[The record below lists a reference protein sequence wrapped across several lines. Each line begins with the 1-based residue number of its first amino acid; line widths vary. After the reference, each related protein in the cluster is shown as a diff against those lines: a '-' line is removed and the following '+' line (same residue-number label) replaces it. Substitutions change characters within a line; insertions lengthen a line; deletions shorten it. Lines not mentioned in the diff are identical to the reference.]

1 MASNKKWIVA
11 GSITLLIVF
20 GVSMGT
26 GAIIGATTKDDPS
39 YIKMSVGNTEVKLD
53 ELELGTKDSSDAE
66 KASILEE
73 YFYEKSI
80 EELAKENNDWNR
92 PHSLLNIN
100 EDELKNSFVK
110 VKFINDTQ
118 TSSVFEYLNSMVET
132 SNKPGDIIKLIA
144 ELKGVV
150 GTTGTYNYLEITG
163 LQLLQDS
170 TYSDLVESIY
180 KTLSEDVSY
189 LKEVYKEMYS
199 YFYLWQSPV
208 QSKTYDTI
216 LTRELV
222 YSSPS
227 LVSEMD
233 MDASEL
239 WGLGLNP
246 TDPNYKYYDNLTSVD
261 SSNLQVE
268 SSAWNEMFDA
278 FTTSN
283 VITDQ
288 TTQDDQLVL
297 DSTAGLVEG
306 FKGFKGIQ
314 FGTSAGSLVGDD
326 WTDWDNTWNTEDA
339 GQTSVATYSNEDVLT
354 NANYYVS
361 TEKYAPGEGAIIKS
375 DSDSSGGEESPDEG
389 TAYTYAYS
397 QLYPFKF
404 VDNGKNT
411 YSLFANGDSSAYKV
425 ADDSATADNYIFDLW
440 FGDYSLAGEIYTVE
454 SILKHKDSLI
464 NASMNYW
471 KDHGFYIELSGS
483 YEEDLASFLP
493 TEILLD
499 N

>member
-39 YIKMSVGNTEVKLD
+39 YIKMSIGDNTIKLD
-53 ELELGTKDSSDAE
+53 DWELGTKDSSDAE

-73 YFYEKSI
+73 YFYQKSI
-80 EELAKENNDWNR
+80 EELAKENDDWNR

-100 EDELKNSFVK
+100 EEELLNSFVK

-118 TSSVFEYLNSMVET
+118 TSSVFEYLNSMVST
-132 SNKPGDIIKLIA
+132 SNKPGDLIKLIA

-170 TYSDLVESIY
+170 AYSDLVEHIY
-180 KTLSEDVSY
+180 LTLSDDVSY

-239 WGLGLNP
+239 WGLNLSDDANYKTLSSVES
-246 TDPNYKYYDNLTSVD
+246 TDPKVTSSD
-261 SSNLQVE
+261 
-268 SSAWNEMFDA
+268 WNTMFDTFA
-278 FTTSN
+278 STN

-297 DSTAGLVEG
+297 GSVEG

-326 WTDWDNTWNTEDA
+326 WTKWDNTWD
-339 GQTSVATYSNEDVLT
+339 TSVDGETKVASYSNEEVLT

-361 TEKYAPGEGAIIKS
+361 SVKYAPGEGAIIKS

-404 VDNGKNT
+404 TNNGKNT
-411 YSLFANGDSSAYKV
+411 YSLFANGDSSAYK
-425 ADDSATADNYIFDLW
+425 ATDDSATADNYIFDLW

-454 SILKHKDSLI
+454 SILKHKDSLV

-471 KDHGFYIELSGS
+471 KDNGFYIELSGS